1 MIFIL
6 DGIEANPENFLDVNY
21 EFDLRDRKRMKL
33 SPVTNVVTFFGED
46 KQRILD
52 FVNQYSRAQG
62 MPCSI
67 NFEDANNTIIEMYLD
82 FTTSSFEIGDD
93 FVNCEMVRRG
103 ATQAFINRADGRLLS
118 VVSYLNSDIK
128 EIDYQVIQPQQ
139 ALYFISLQLALLSL
153 QQEIGRAIQAVQE
166 GIADVQEAS
175 IPIVVVGVGAGAGP
189 NTGAIVAASIKLAA
203 RVAYAIFIFA
213 ALINII
219 TDILK
224 IIFPPVRQFKCMNI
238 RTMLQRAV
246 SELGFQLQ
254 STLLD
259 ELPELR
265 IIPVPMRKK
274 EPSWFEE
281 VFQQGSLA
289 FNEAYPTGRDT
300 IQTIGNLI
308 DFIEDTF
315 NAETVVSNGVVRI
328 ENRLWFEQVAV
339 GNLIENFNIMP
350 DETTTISYADTLHK
364 RKLISYAIDSS
375 DINTLDDQEG
385 TIDEYN
391 VSLINSPFPD
401 IVTLK
406 GLESITIDECRAT
419 PKNKLNAMELT
430 AKALASAVD
439 FFTGGNL
446 SQLVEDRKYIM
457 RISDQYFTVTKVAYC
472 QGSRLHPNQNTFIG
486 TELIEQKYWAD
497 RRPENNQIKI
507 TVGMPIG
514 LGLDKILA
522 LEQNNYVILGNRVI
536 RINYVNFN
544 DDDND
549 AVIDFEE
556 REQMPNIQTVRL

>member
-6 DGIEANPENFLDVNY
+6 DGLEANPDNFLDVNY

-33 SPVTNVVTFFGED
+33 NPVANVVTFFGED
-46 KQRILD
+46 RKRILD
-52 FVNQYSRAQG
+52 FIDQYSRAQG
-62 MPCSI
+62 MPCTI
-67 NFEDANNTIIEMYLD
+67 DFEDMNNTTIEMYLD
-82 FTTSSFEIGDD
+82 FTTSSFEIGSD

-103 ATQAFINRADGRLLS
+103 ATQSFINRADGRLLS
-118 VVSYLNSDIK
+118 VVSYLGSDIK

-175 IPIVVVGVGAGAGP
+175 IPVGIPPAP
-189 NTGAIVAASIKLAA
+189 NIGAIVSASIRLAA
-203 RVAYAIFIFA
+203 RAAYAVFIFA

-219 TDILK
+219 TDIIK
-224 IIFPPVRQFKCMNI
+224 IIFPPVRQFKCMNV

-246 SELGFQLQ
+246 SEFGFQLQ

-259 ELPELR
+259 ELPEFR

-274 EPSWFEE
+274 SPTWFEE

-300 IQTIGNLI
+300 IQTIGDLI
-308 DFIEDTF
+308 DFVEDMF

-350 DETTTISYADTLHK
+350 DETTTVSFGDTLHK
-364 RKLISYAIDSS
+364 RKLISYGIDTS
-375 DINTLDDQEG
+375 DINTLDDQQG
-385 TIDEYN
+385 TIDEYD
-391 VSLINSPFPD
+391 VSLINSPYPD

-419 PKNKLNAMELT
+419 PKNKLNAMEQT

-446 SQLVEDRKYIM
+446 SQLVNDRKYIM

-472 QGSRLHPNQNTFIG
+472 QGSRLHPNQNEFIG

-497 RRPENNQIKI
+497 RRPENNQIKV

-514 LGLDKILA
+514 LSLDKILQ
-522 LEQNNYVILGNRVI
+522 LEQNNYVILGNRTI

-549 AVIDFEE
+549 AVIDFED
-556 REQMPNIQTVRL
+556 REPMPNIQTVKL